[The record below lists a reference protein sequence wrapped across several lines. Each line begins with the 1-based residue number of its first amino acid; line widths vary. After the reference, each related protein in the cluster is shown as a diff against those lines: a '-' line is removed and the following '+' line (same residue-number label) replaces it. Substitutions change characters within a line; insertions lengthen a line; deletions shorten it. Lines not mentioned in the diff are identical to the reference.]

1 MERRRFLTT
10 SLGAAA
16 LAAARRGAAQPPET
30 ATSAREYY
38 LIRRYQLQA
47 GPQTKIVE
55 SYFGDALIP
64 ALTRMGMGP
73 IGAFKLDYGP
83 ETPAFYVLIPG
94 RSIEALATIDLRLGQ
109 DADFLKAAE
118 PFWNAPAT
126 APAFLRMES
135 SLLAAF
141 EGWPRLTP
149 PATTATKSKRIFQ
162 LRTYESPSDAAH
174 VRKVEM
180 FHKGEFEIFQKAGCH
195 PVFFGDALVGTRIA
209 AADLHA
215 ELCESAELEKSWA
228 AFSAD
233 PDWKKLQGS
242 AAVQLRGDRQQ
253 YLEFG
258 FESAGGFADL
268 TGIWTVTKKV
278 GRFHMGSGHHL
289 QIFRFSRLG
298 WPGREKMINGCL
310 QRVSKGW
317 SGLGAGCNCPLRS
330 IRKIAGYRAISR

>member
-10 SLGAAA
+10 SLAAA
-16 LAAARRGAAQPPET
+16 GLALARDGEAQAPAVAA
-30 ATSAREYY
+30 AREYY
-38 LIRRYQLQA
+38 QIRRYQLQA

-73 IGAFKLDYGP
+73 IGAFKLDDGP
-83 ETPAFYVLIPG
+83 EMPEVYLLIPG
-94 RSIEALATIDLRLGQ
+94 SSIEELATIELRLVK
-109 DADFLKAAE
+109 DADFMKAAD

-180 FHKGEFEIFQKAGCH
+180 FHKGEFEIFEKAGCH
-195 PVFFGDALVGTRIA
+195 PVFFGDALMGSRLPQLTYMLSFA
-209 AADLHA
+209 NL
-215 ELCESAELEKSWA
+215 AELEKGWA
-228 AFSAD
+228 AFSTD
-233 PDWKKLQGS
+233 PDWKKLS
-242 AAVQLRGDRQQ
+242 SSSRYSYEAIVSNISNLVLSPLAA
-253 YLEFG
+253 
-258 FESAGGFADL
+258 S
-268 TGIWTVTKKV
+268 
-278 GRFHMGSGHHL
+278 
-289 QIFRFSRLG
+289 QI
-298 WPGREKMINGCL
+298 
-310 QRVSKGW
+310 
-317 SGLGAGCNCPLRS
+317 
-330 IRKIAGYRAISR
+330 

>member
-10 SLGAAA
+10 SLAAA
-16 LAAARRGAAQPPET
+16 GLVLARDGEAQAPAAAA
-30 ATSAREYY
+30 AREYY
-38 LIRRYQLQA
+38 QIRRYQLQA

-64 ALTRMGMGP
+64 TLTRIGMGP

-83 ETPAFYVLIPG
+83 ETPAFYLLIPG
-94 RSIEALATIDLRLGQ
+94 RSIEELATIELRLVK
-109 DADFLKAAE
+109 DVDFMKAAE

-180 FHKGEFEIFQKAGCH
+180 FHKGEFEIFEKAGCH
-195 PVFFGDALVGTRIA
+195 PVFFGDALMGSRLPQLTYMLSFA
-209 AADLHA
+209 NL
-215 ELCESAELEKSWA
+215 AELEKGWA

-233 PDWKKLQGS
+233 PDWKKLSSSPRYNYEAIVSNISNLVLSPLGCS
-242 AAVQLRGDRQQ
+242 
-253 YLEFG
+253 
-258 FESAGGFADL
+258 
-268 TGIWTVTKKV
+268 
-278 GRFHMGSGHHL
+278 
-289 QIFRFSRLG
+289 QI
-298 WPGREKMINGCL
+298 
-310 QRVSKGW
+310 
-317 SGLGAGCNCPLRS
+317 
-330 IRKIAGYRAISR
+330 

>member
-1 MERRRFLTT
+1 V
-10 SLGAAA
+10 
-16 LAAARRGAAQPPET
+16 AQPP
-30 ATSAREYY
+30 AASSGREYY
-38 LIRRYQLQA
+38 QIRRYQLQT

-55 SYFGDALIP
+55 SYFGDGLIP

-94 RSIEALATIDLRLGQ
+94 RSVEALATIDLRLGQ
-109 DADFLKAAE
+109 DAEFLKAAE

-135 SLLAAF
+135 SLFAAF

-195 PVFFGDALVGTRIA
+195 PVFFGDALVGTRMPQLTYMLSFA
-209 AADLHA
+209 NLT
-215 ELCESAELEKSWA
+215 ELEKSWA

-233 PDWKKLQGS
+233 PDWKKLQNS
-242 AAVQLRGDRQQ
+242 PRYNYEAIVSNISNLVLSPLAA
-253 YLEFG
+253 
-258 FESAGGFADL
+258 S
-268 TGIWTVTKKV
+268 
-278 GRFHMGSGHHL
+278 
-289 QIFRFSRLG
+289 QI
-298 WPGREKMINGCL
+298 
-310 QRVSKGW
+310 
-317 SGLGAGCNCPLRS
+317 
-330 IRKIAGYRAISR
+330 